1 MRQGFPVERV
11 EQGSIADELGLKPG
25 DRLLLVDGKTPQDI
39 LEWRLAESSESLVL
53 TIQHADGELVE
64 YEIEKA
70 YDEPVGLVF
79 ASPTLDKIRT
89 CRNRCL
95 FCFVDQMPAG
105 MRKTLYLKDD
115 DYRLSFLTGSFVTL
129 TNLSEADIERI
140 ISLHVSPL
148 YVSVHATD
156 PDLRR
161 KLMGNK
167 RAGELL
173 PLLKRLAAAG
183 ISFHTQAVL
192 CPSLNDR
199 ENLERTIADLYALYP
214 AVRTLAV
221 VPVGLTGHREGLY
234 PILPGSREFAEAVLA
249 QVGRWQQK
257 ALAEAG
263 TRFVFAADEFY
274 TLAAAPL
281 PPEEDYEGYPQLE
294 NGVGLVRM
302 LLAEWE
308 ENQRRLP
315 LRVDP
320 PVVATVATGVAAA
333 PYLQPIIDRLNQ
345 IAGVSIKLLV
355 VPSRFLGGQV
365 TVAGLVTYS
374 DLLQVLPEIEG
385 TLYLP
390 AVMLREGRDLF
401 LDGYTISDLSQAAQ
415 AEVRIAGSLKE
426 FLAAVLRREE
436 R

>member
-1 MRQGFPVERV
+1 MKRGIPVERV
-11 EQGSIADELGLKPG
+11 EQGSIADDLGLKPG
-25 DRLLLVDGKTPQDI
+25 DRLLLVDGKKPQDI
-39 LEWRLAESSESLVL
+39 LEWRLAESSENLVL
-53 TIQHADGELVE
+53 TIQHANGELVE

-79 ASPTLDKIRT
+79 ATPIMDKIRT

-115 DYRLSFLTGSFVTL
+115 DYRLSFLTGSYITL
-129 TNLSEADIERI
+129 TNFSEADIERI
-140 ISLHVSPL
+140 ITLHVSPL

-156 PDLRR
+156 PELRQR
-161 KLMGNK
+161 LMRNR

-183 ISFHTQAVL
+183 ITFHTQAVL
-192 CPSLNDR
+192 CPGLNDG
-199 ENLERTIADLYALYP
+199 EALEQTIADLYELHP

-221 VPVGLTGHREGLY
+221 VPVGLTGHREELY
-234 PILPGSREFAEAVLA
+234 PLVPGSGKFAETVLA

-263 TRFVFAADEFY
+263 TRFVFASDEFY
-274 TLAAAPL
+274 TLAGRAI

-294 NGVGLVRM
+294 NGVGLVR
-302 LLAEWE
+302 LLLTEWE
-308 ENQRRLP
+308 ENMRRLP
-315 LRVDP
+315 QRVNP
-320 PVVATVATGVAAA
+320 PVTATVATGVAAA
-333 PYLQPIIDRLNQ
+333 PYLQPIVGRLNR
-345 IAGVSIKLLV
+345 IAGVKIKLLV
-355 VPSRFLGGQV
+355 VSSRFFGGQV
-365 TVAGLVTYS
+365 TVTGLVTYN
-374 DLLQVLPEIEG
+374 DLQQVLAEIVG

-390 AVMLREGRDLF
+390 SVMLREGKELF

-415 AEVRIAGSLKE
+415 TEVRVVGSLKE
-426 FLAAVLRREE
+426 FLDAVLRREE